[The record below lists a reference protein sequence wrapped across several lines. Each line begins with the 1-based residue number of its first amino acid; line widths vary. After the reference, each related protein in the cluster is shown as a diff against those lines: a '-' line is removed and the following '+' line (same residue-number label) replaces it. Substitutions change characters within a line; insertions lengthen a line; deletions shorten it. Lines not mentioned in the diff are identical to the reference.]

1 MPEYDYRCKK
11 CKTEFTI
18 VKGML
23 EIITVNC
30 PNCKSTDLERIF
42 SKTAV
47 VYKGDGFYTTDG
59 RKPLTNED

>member
-23 EIITVNC
+23 DVVDIYC
-30 PNCKSTDLERIF
+30 PKCNSKNNERIF
-42 SKTAV
+42 NKTAV
-47 VYKGDGFYTTDG
+47 VYKGSGFYQTDT
-59 RKPLTNED
+59 RKPLTKED